1 MFLRYAPPLAGLRR
15 VPVLGACARWA
26 GAKLFPRDALAW
38 VQVQQGPGQGLWLH
52 LHPRTG
58 RDYFEGSLEP
68 EVQDALVQNLRSG
81 MVFYDLGA
89 NIGFFSLLAA
99 RLVGQEGHVVG
110 FEPDPEVAERLREH
124 IMHNNLSWIVAEER
138 AVWSESQPITFVRAD
153 PASSPERGL
162 GRVDQ
167 RGTENGAIQILATSL
182 DDYALTFPQPDFI
195 KCDVEGAEVQVFRG
209 ARRLLATKRPGILC
223 EMHSEGNRH
232 TLSEE
237 FAGLGYSCRPC
248 SKSHVLALP
257 Q

>member
-1 MFLRYAPPLAGLRR
+1 MPSARSSAPGWMCSSSEPFWWRSSVSDLRSRFARMFLRYAPPLAGLRR

-110 FEPDPEVAERLREH
+110 FEPDP
-124 IMHNNLSWIVAEER
+124 
-138 AVWSESQPITFVRAD
+138 
-153 PASSPERGL
+153 
-162 GRVDQ
+162 
-167 RGTENGAIQILATSL
+167 
-182 DDYALTFPQPDFI
+182 
-195 KCDVEGAEVQVFRG
+195 
-209 ARRLLATKRPGILC
+209 
-223 EMHSEGNRH
+223 
-232 TLSEE
+232 
-237 FAGLGYSCRPC
+237 
-248 SKSHVLALP
+248 
-257 Q
+257 